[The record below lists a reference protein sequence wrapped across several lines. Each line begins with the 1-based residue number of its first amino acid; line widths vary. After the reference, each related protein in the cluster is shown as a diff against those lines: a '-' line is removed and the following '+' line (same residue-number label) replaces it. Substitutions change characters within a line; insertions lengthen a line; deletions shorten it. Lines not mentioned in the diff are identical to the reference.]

1 MSTDDLGAES
11 SQATSNVRKRR
22 RAAQACNIC
31 RVRKIRCD
39 GREPCE
45 TCSTTGQA
53 CAYGAEPNTQSKSDL
68 ILEGILRVEK
78 TLQEMNMRNSKV
90 TSPGILSGYLRDE
103 NIISTPLSYG
113 GPETRSRHIVSQSP
127 ITSGPNIHNAIL
139 SSFHTSTTES
149 VLEWS
154 CFDHVPSI
162 RQSYVSIFGLEQSR
176 PPIAERTTAR
186 IPFVSGSDLNN
197 IINSFQHSVNFW
209 YPTMSMQ
216 KMNHLRSRIMEGYE
230 DNTTTTCLAFLMMA
244 LGCASQSVMKTFE
257 AHDPEAAN
265 EQQSNKAMADMYFD
279 GALKRIHVAQM
290 EVSSTANQCF
300 LFVALYFAFLQRPL
314 QAWSYINAT
323 AAKCRLLL
331 AYSPLESTAED
342 EECTRRIFWS
352 CYILE
357 SDYLAELSALPQS
370 GIAEIESSIPL
381 PGDYSTHEN
390 RDTEEQSSLYF
401 LACLSMRRLL
411 NRVHNLLY
419 AKETG
424 AGLDDARFPYIVCEL
439 DHQLEE
445 WRELL
450 PSNFQF
456 TVDTQSTVTQHGGF
470 LRQRYLTCRS
480 VIYRPYL
487 TWLLTNFNESK
498 ESPPNVLEKCQ
509 VCLDACL
516 LHMLNLRDFTHTVMV
531 DTWICSLSMTCAM
544 LILLAAIRV
553 PALRDL
559 IRSEATTVGD
569 HLQQLMHRWA
579 QVPGH
584 FQSPSVAQ
592 SLQMI
597 WDVHG
602 FIQHEYEQ
610 DDVRK
615 RRLSNNTVDTI

>member
-1 MSTDDLGAES
+1 MQNMSPEDLSLDA
-11 SQATSNVRKRR
+11 SQPASNVRKRR

-45 TCSTTGQA
+45 TCSTTGQT

-68 ILEGILRVEK
+68 ILEGILRVERQ
-78 TLQEMNMRNSKV
+78 LQEMNLKNV
-90 TSPGILSGYLRDE
+90 TSPGGLSGHSRDD
-103 NIISTPLSYG
+103 NITSPTVSYSTQDNVNRP
-113 GPETRSRHIVSQSP
+113 RVSQSP
-127 ITSGPNIHNAIL
+127 ANSAPNIQNAII
-139 SSFHTSTTES
+139 SSFHTSATES
-149 VLEWS
+149 VLEWPY
-154 CFDHVPSI
+154 FDHFPSI
-162 RQSYVSIFGLEQSR
+162 RQNYVSIFGLEQSR
-176 PPIAERTTAR
+176 PPISERPTAR
-186 IPFVSGSDLNN
+186 IPYVSGQDLNS
-197 IINSFQHSVNFW
+197 IIDAFQHSVNFW
-209 YPTMSMQ
+209 YPTMSTR
-216 KMNHLRSRIMEGYE
+216 KRNYLRSRIIEGYE

-244 LGCASQSVMKTFE
+244 LGCASQSVARTFDV
-257 AHDPEAAN
+257 HDPEALN
-265 EQQSNKAMADMYFD
+265 DQQSTKAMADMYFD

-290 EVSSTANQCF
+290 EISSTANQCL

-314 QAWSYINAT
+314 QAWSYINAA

-331 AYSPLESTAED
+331 AYTPLDSSAED

-381 PGDYSTHEN
+381 PGDYSTHEI
-390 RDTEEQSSLYF
+390 RDVEEQSSLYL

-424 AGLDDARFPYIVCEL
+424 ASLDDARFPSIVSEL

-450 PSNFQF
+450 PANFQF
-456 TVDTQSTVTQHGGF
+456 ATDTQPTSSQHGGF

-487 TWLLTNFNESK
+487 NWLLINFHEQIEIS
-498 ESPPNVLEKCQ
+498 PNVLEKCQ
-509 VCLDACL
+509 ICLDACL
-516 LHMLNLRDFTHTVMV
+516 LHMLNLHNFTHTVMV

-544 LILLAAIRV
+544 LMLLAAIRI
-553 PALRDL
+553 PALRSMMKL
-559 IRSEATTVGD
+559 EAATVGD
-569 HLQQLMHRWA
+569 HLQHLLHRWS
-579 QVPGH
+579 QIPGNTP
-584 FQSPSVAQ
+584 SPSVAQ
-592 SLQMI
+592 SVQMI
-597 WDVHG
+597 WEIRG
-602 FIQHEYEQ
+602 FMQQEYGDGSDAE
-610 DDVRK
+610 
-615 RRLSNNTVDTI
+615 RRLSRQ